1 MIAKPLVDDLR
12 QIVGKANVLDSAVD
26 LQLYQYDAYLE
37 ERRPDAVVFVHSTDE
52 VAGVVRACN
61 KYDVPFVPRGGGT
74 NLSGGTI
81 PFKGGV
87 VLEMIRMNRILE
99 VDRPNLRARVQPGLF
114 NLELGTALAPL
125 GYQYLPDPA
134 SQKAATLGGNVAE
147 NSGGPHCFKYGV
159 TTNHVLGL
167 TVVLPDGDVAK
178 IGGKALDTPG
188 YDLTGVFVGS
198 EGTLGICTEVVVRIL
213 RLAEGVKTM
222 LAIYDSIEEGSET
235 VSAIVAA
242 GMVPATLEMM
252 DQLVI
257 KAVEE
262 SIHCG
267 LPLDCATV
275 LIIEVDGLKDDLE
288 AQVQAI
294 EDLCK
299 AHGAREVRVAK
310 DEAER
315 AMLWA
320 GRRGAFGAVAR
331 ITPSYLVCDGTVPRT
346 ALPKVL
352 RKVAEVSKKY
362 NLMIPNV
369 FHAGDGNLH
378 PLILFDWRDADQKAR
393 VMKAGMEILQLCV
406 EMGGTISGEHGVGLE
421 KIDAMRLVFTEA
433 DIRSQVRVKQAF
445 DPKNLANPGKMF
457 PLPEEV
463 RRAA

>member
-1 MIAKPLVDDLR
+1 MIAKPLVDELR
-12 QIVGKANVLDSAVD
+12 QIVGKANLLDSAVD

-52 VAGVVRACN
+52 VAGVVRACS

-178 IGGKALDTPG
+178 IGGKALDVPG

-198 EGTLGICTEVVVRIL
+198 EGTLGICTEVVVRVV
-213 RLAEGVKTM
+213 RLAEDVKTM
-222 LAIYDSIEEGSET
+222 LAVYDSIEEGSQT

-257 KAVEE
+257 
-262 SIHCG
+262 
-267 LPLDCATV
+267 
-275 LIIEVDGLKDDLE
+275 
-288 AQVQAI
+288 
-294 EDLCK
+294 
-299 AHGAREVRVAK
+299 
-310 DEAER
+310 
-315 AMLWA
+315 
-320 GRRGAFGAVAR
+320 
-331 ITPSYLVCDGTVPRT
+331 
-346 ALPKVL
+346 
-352 RKVAEVSKKY
+352 
-362 NLMIPNV
+362 
-369 FHAGDGNLH
+369 
-378 PLILFDWRDADQKAR
+378 
-393 VMKAGMEILQLCV
+393 
-406 EMGGTISGEHGVGLE
+406 
-421 KIDAMRLVFTEA
+421 
-433 DIRSQVRVKQAF
+433 
-445 DPKNLANPGKMF
+445 
-457 PLPEEV
+457 
-463 RRAA
+463 

>member
-1 MIAKPLVDDLR
+1 MIAKPLFDELR

-178 IGGKALDTPG
+178 IGGKAVDTPG

-198 EGTLGICTEVVVRIL
+198 EGTLGICTEVVVRIV

-294 EDLCK
+294 ENLCK

-315 AMLWA
+315 ALLWA

>member
-1 MIAKPLVDDLR
+1 MVTRALSAELR
-12 QIVGKANVLDSAVD
+12 QVVGKENVLDSGVD
-26 LQLYQYDAYLE
+26 LQLYKYDAYLE
-37 ERRPDAVVFVHSTDE
+37 ERRPDAVVFVHSTEE
-52 VAGVVRACN
+52 VAGVVKVCN
-61 KYDVPFVPRGGGT
+61 KFGVPFVPRGGGT

-99 VDRPNLRARVQPGLF
+99 VDRANLRARVQPGMF
-114 NLELGTALAPL
+114 NLEFGNSLAPL

-167 TVVLPDGDVAK
+167 TVVLPDGEVAQ
-178 IGGKALDTPG
+178 IGGKASDAPG
-188 YDLTGVFVGS
+188 YDLPGVFVGS
-198 EGTLGICTEVVVRIL
+198 EGTLGICTEVVARIMHL
-213 RLAEGVKTM
+213 SEGVKTL

-267 LPLDCATV
+267 FPLDCATV

-288 AQVQAI
+288 QQAKAI
-294 EDLCK
+294 ADLCR

-310 DEAER
+310 DDAER
-315 AMLWA
+315 AALWA

-362 NLMIPNV
+362 NLQIPNV

-378 PLILFDWRDADQKAR
+378 PLILFDWRDAEQKAR
-393 VMKAGMEILQLCV
+393 VMKAGMEILELCV
-406 EMGGTISGEHGVGLE
+406 QMGGTISGEHGVGLE
-421 KIDAMRLVFTEA
+421 KIDAMRLVHGDAE
-433 DIRSQVRVKQAF
+433 IRSQLLVKKAF
-445 DPKNLANPGKMF
+445 DPRNLANPGKMF
-457 PLPEEV
+457 PTPKEV
-463 RRAA
+463 RHAA

>member
-1 MIAKPLVDDLR
+1 MVPRAFVAELR
-12 QIVGKANVLDSAVD
+12 EIVGKANVLDSDVD
-26 LQLYQYDAYLE
+26 LQLYKYDAYLE
-37 ERRPDAVVFVHSTDE
+37 ERRPDVVVFVHSTEE
-52 VAGVVRACN
+52 VAGVVRTCN
-61 KYDVPFVPRGGGT
+61 KYGVPFVPRGGGT

-87 VLEMIRMNRILE
+87 VIEMIRMSQILE
-99 VDRPNLRARVQPGLF
+99 VDRANLRARVQPGLF
-114 NLELGTALAPL
+114 NLELGTHLAPL

-159 TTNHVLGL
+159 TTNHVMGL
-167 TVVLPDGDVAK
+167 TLVLPDGEVAK
-178 IGGKALDTPG
+178 IGGRSPDVPG
-188 YDLTGVFVGS
+188 YDLPGVFVGS
-198 EGTLGICTEVVVRIL
+198 EGTLGICTEVVVRIVHL
-213 RLAEGVKTM
+213 PEGVKTL
-222 LAIYDSIEEGSET
+222 LAIYDSIEEGSQT

-257 KAVEE
+257 TAVEE
-262 SIHCG
+262 SMHCG
-267 LPLDCATV
+267 FPLDCATV

-288 AQVQAI
+288 QQARAI
-294 EDLCK
+294 TDLCR

-315 AMLWA
+315 AALWA

-352 RKVAEVSKKY
+352 RKVAEVAKKY
-362 NLMIPNV
+362 NLQIPNV

-378 PLILFDWRDADQKAR
+378 PLILFDWRDAEQKAR
-393 VMKAGMEILQLCV
+393 VMKAGMEILELCV

-421 KIDAMRLVFTEA
+421 KIDAMRLVHGDAE
-433 DIRSQVRVKQAF
+433 IRSQLRVKKAF
-445 DPKNLANPGKMF
+445 DPRNLANPGKMF
-457 PLPEEV
+457 PTPEEA
-463 RRAA
+463 RHAA